1 MLQLTNKREKQP
13 TTTKNWWN
21 TQDWGL
27 FSPANQAKTSQQYI
41 NEDNEATD
49 FYNMLLL
56 LTSLRLAFL
65 VLQSFVSLNSPSLFC
80 SKNVLVKTKPPVRL
94 PWALLPLIGKK
105 HMILAVIQPGV
116 THGTEEST
124 TEPPSL
130 LQFEI
135 LPPQL
140 WKTQQAI
147 GKGKKKELKLISFWL
162 CIYETLALEQR
173 WSTLTVSVV
182 LSWMSSSQLQIPSL
196 TNLAL
201 EMSCQLIAAALT
213 AREFWHTTQ
222 VLHTHRLLGTTDAVL
237 LLEMEYCI
245 CEGYRVLPMWTN
257 VKVKFWPWTP
267 WQCQL
272 KYTSV

>member
-1 MLQLTNKREKQP
+1 MDPAPSHSPIQLRVPPEELPTLVEGEGTVTFDRQMLQLTKKREKQP

-41 NEDNEATD
+41 NEDNEATN

-105 HMILAVIQPGV
+105 HMMLAVIQPGV
-116 THGTEEST
+116 THGTEVST

-140 WKTQQAI
+140 RKTQQAI
-147 GKGKKKELKLISFWL
+147 AREKKKS
-162 CIYETLALEQR
+162 
-173 WSTLTVSVV
+173 
-182 LSWMSSSQLQIPSL
+182 
-196 TNLAL
+196 
-201 EMSCQLIAAALT
+201 
-213 AREFWHTTQ
+213 
-222 VLHTHRLLGTTDAVL
+222 
-237 LLEMEYCI
+237 
-245 CEGYRVLPMWTN
+245 
-257 VKVKFWPWTP
+257 
-267 WQCQL
+267 
-272 KYTSV
+272 